1 MAGVSSR
8 HRRYRWGATKATGSS
23 STSSQP
29 RTAAVRE
36 ARGGAWLREPGD
48 RGRGGATDVA
58 RVHGGCL
65 KTE

>member
-8 HRRYRWGATKATGSS
+8 HHRYRWGATKATGSG

-36 ARGGAWLREPGD
+36 ERGGARLRE
-48 RGRGGATDVA
+48 RGTEGVA
-58 RVHGGCL
+58 GRPTRHGSM
-65 KTE
+65 KVA